1 MHLSLFVKTLNIN
14 NMKYNRI
21 RLRGGLVDMSDGDR
35 LVLACN
41 IHAINL
47 YVKEIQTQI

>member
-1 MHLSLFVKTLNIN
+1 
-14 NMKYNRI
+14 MKYNRI

-35 LVLACN
+35 LVLASN

-47 YVKEIQTQI
+47 KYVKEIQTQI